1 MREAQAEHGFLEV
14 AGEVNESGG
23 KEEHHRKE
31 NGIEK
36 KSGGGKWSCQIWLL
50 IRHIYILCIFEPLF
64 RPGNKFD
71 NIF

>member
-36 KSGGGKWSCQIWLL
+36 KSGGGKWSC
-50 IRHIYILCIFEPLF
+50 RSGY
-64 RPGNKFD
+64 
-71 NIF
+71 